1 MEERDPFWRVVKI
14 MEILRGEGG
23 CPWDREQTR
32 ESLKPYLIEEAYEVL
47 EAIDEKD
54 PEKLK
59 EELGDLLLQI
69 IFHAQMAK
77 EKGEFDVSQVLQ
89 TLAEKLIRR
98 HPHVF
103 GEAMVENAQEVLENW
118 EVIKEQEEGHS
129 STLGG
134 VPSSLPALLQARRI
148 QDKASRV
155 GFDWSQVEPVWD
167 KVAEEWGEFKDA
179 CAQGDR
185 DAMFRELG
193 DLLFA
198 IVNLSRF
205 LGMDAEDAL
214 KQCNKR
220 FINRF
225 SYVEKR
231 LREQGQTPQ
240 ETDLETMD
248 RYWEEAKRLE

>member
-1 MEERDPFWRVVKI
+1 MEERDSFWRVVKI

-103 GEAMVENAQEVLENW
+103 GEAMVKNAQEVLENW
-118 EVIKEQEEGHS
+118 EVIKEHEEGHS
-129 STLGG
+129 SALGG

-231 LREQGQTPQ
+231 LREQGQTPK
-240 ETDLETMD
+240 ETGLETMD

>member
-1 MEERDPFWRVVKI
+1 MEEKDPFWRVVKI

-23 CPWDREQTR
+23 CPWDREQTK

-47 EAIDEKD
+47 EAIDGKD
-54 PEKLK
+54 PEALK

-69 IFHAQMAK
+69 VFHAQIAK
-77 EKGEFDVSQVLQ
+77 ERGEFDMSQVLQ
-89 TLAEKLIRR
+89 FLAEKLIRR

-103 GEAMVENAQEVLENW
+103 GEAMVRNAQEVLENW

-167 KVAEEWGEFKDA
+167 KVAEEWKEFKEA
-179 CAQGDR
+179 CTQGER

-205 LGMDAEDAL
+205 LEIDAEDAL

-240 ETDLETMD
+240 GTDLETMD